1 MMQLSQHKLM
11 WKLSI
16 EDTSY
21 NPPPP
26 SKKKKTPNTHTS
38 KKWDKGAARERQDL
52 RQIHKILEEVQITL
66 CH

>member
-26 SKKKKTPNTHTS
+26 SKKKKLPKHTHQRNGTRGKS
-38 KKWDKGAARERQDL
+38 NCQRKAGSQANS
-52 RQIHKILEEVQITL
+52 
-66 CH
+66 